1 MPLGL
6 STYLAFKEIWRNRLR
21 FFLVSIFIALIAI
34 LVLFT
39 AALAEGLGSGNRQF
53 IEKLDADLVV
63 YQDRANLQIPSSR
76 MDQSTIR
83 SLRRVDG
90 VRAVGPLAFS
100 NAFII
105 QNGKRPL
112 QVAIIG
118 IVSGQVGEPPIL
130 QGRKIQRNNADE
142 AIIDANVARQGGLK
156 VGDTM
161 TLRSVQGTDEKFYDL
176 KIVGLTDGR
185 SYGLAPSVILPSETW
200 DKVRPKGASETGAAE
215 VEYNVAAVQLDNP
228 ARQADMAK
236 ALASQVANITAVD
249 RVTAYSNTPGYE
261 AQQSTLN
268 TQQFFAF
275 LIGALVIG
283 GFFQIQL
290 MQRIAQIGMLKAIG
304 TGNGAIGVS
313 FLMQIIMITALG
325 VLIGGSGVL
334 LVAQFLPPVVPIVFA
349 PKTLLTAVGALM
361 IIGPLGG
368 LVAVRSALKV
378 EPLTA
383 LRLA

>member
-1 MPLGL
+1 MQFGL
-6 STYLAFKEIWRNRLR
+6 ATYLASKEIWRNRLR
-21 FFLVSIFIALIAI
+21 FLLVSIFIALIAV

-53 IEKLDADLVV
+53 IEKLNADLIV

-83 SLRRVDG
+83 SLRRVEG
-90 VRAVGPLAFS
+90 VSAVGPLAFS

-105 QNGKRPL
+105 REGKQPL
-112 QVAIIG
+112 QSAIIG
-118 IVSGQVGEPPIL
+118 IVPGEVGEPPIVE
-130 QGRKIQRNNADE
+130 GRKIQRSNADE
-142 AIIDANVARQGGLK
+142 AIIDANVARQAGLK
-156 VGDTM
+156 VGDTL
-161 TLRSVQGTDEKFYDL
+161 TLRSVQGTEEKFYDL
-176 KIVGLTDGR
+176 NIVGMTDAR
-185 SYGLAPSVILPSETW
+185 SYGLAPSVILPSQTW
-200 DKVRPKGASETGAAE
+200 DKVRPKGASETGNAE
-215 VEYNVAAVQLDNP
+215 VEYNVAAVKLDNP
-228 ARQADMAK
+228 ARQKEMAK
-236 ALASQVANITAVD
+236 ILASQVANVTAVD
-249 RVTAYSNTPGYE
+249 KVTAYSNTPGYE

-290 MQRIAQIGMLKAIG
+290 MQRVAQIGMLKAIG
-304 TGNGAIGVS
+304 TSNGVIGIA
-313 FLMQIIMITALG
+313 FLLQIIIITALG
-325 VLIGGSGVL
+325 VFIGGAGVL
-334 LVAQFLPPVVPIVFA
+334 LVAQFLPPVVPIVFS

>member
-1 MPLGL
+1 MQLGL
-6 STYLAFKEIWRNRLR
+6 AAYLAFKEIWRNRLR
-21 FFLVSIFIALIAI
+21 FFLVSIFIALIAV

-39 AALAEGLGSGNRQF
+39 AALGEGLGSGNRQF
-53 IEKLDADLVV
+53 IEKLDADLIV

-100 NAFII
+100 NAFVIRE
-105 QNGKRPL
+105 GKQPV
-112 QVAIIG
+112 QAAIIG
-118 IVSGQVGEPPIL
+118 IVPGQVGEPPIIE
-130 QGRKIQRNNADE
+130 GRKIQRSNADE
-142 AIIDANVARQGGLK
+142 AIIDGNVAKQTGLK
-156 VGDTM
+156 VGDTL

-176 KIVGLTDGR
+176 TIVGLTDGR

-200 DKVRPKGASETGAAE
+200 DKVRPKGASETGNAE

-228 ARQADMAK
+228 ARQKEMAQV
-236 ALASQVANITAVD
+236 LASQVANIKAVD
-249 RVTAYSNTPGYE
+249 KVTAYSNTPGYE

-290 MQRIAQIGMLKAIG
+290 MQRVAQIGMLKAIG
-304 TGNGAIGVS
+304 TSNSVIGIS
-313 FLMQIIMITALG
+313 FLLQIIIITAVGVFIGGAG
-325 VLIGGSGVL
+325 VLF
-334 LVAQFLPPVVPIVFA
+334 VAQFLPPVVPIIFS
-349 PKTLLTAVGALM
+349 PKTLATAFGALM

>member
-1 MPLGL
+1 MQFGL
-6 STYLAFKEIWRNRLR
+6 ATYLASKEIWRNRLR
-21 FFLVSIFIALIAI
+21 FLLVSVFIALIAV

-53 IEKLDADLVV
+53 IEKLDANLIV

-105 QNGKRPL
+105 QDGKRPL
-112 QVAIIG
+112 QSAIIG
-118 IVSGQVGEPPIL
+118 VMPGEVGEPPVI
-130 QGRKIQRNNADE
+130 QGRQLQRSNADE
-142 AIIDANVARQGGLK
+142 AIIDGNVARQAGLK
-156 VGDTM
+156 VGDRM

-176 KIVGLTDGR
+176 TIVGLTDNR
-185 SYGLAPSVILPSETW
+185 SYGLAPSVILPSQTW
-200 DKVRPKGASETGAAE
+200 DKVRPKGASETGNSE

-228 ARQADMAK
+228 ARQKEMANT
-236 ALASQVANITAVD
+236 LASQVANITAVD

-290 MQRIAQIGMLKAIG
+290 MQRVAQIGMLKAIG
-304 TGNGAIGVS
+304 TSNGVIGIA
-313 FLMQIIMITALG
+313 FLLQIIIITAVG
-325 VLIGGSGVL
+325 VFIGGAGVL
-334 LVAQFLPPVVPIVFA
+334 LVAQFLPPVVPIVFS
-349 PKTLLTAVGALM
+349 PKTLLTAIGALM

>member
-1 MPLGL
+1 MQFGL
-6 STYLAFKEIWRNRLR
+6 ATYLAFKEIWRNRLR
-21 FFLVSIFIALIAI
+21 FLLVSVFIALIAI

-53 IEKLDADLVV
+53 IEKLDADLIV

-105 QNGKRPL
+105 QNSKRPL
-112 QVAIIG
+112 QSAIIG
-118 IVSGQVGEPPIL
+118 IVPGQVGEPPII
-130 QGRKIQRNNADE
+130 QGRKIQRSNADE
-142 AIIDANVARQGGLK
+142 AIIDGNVAKQTGLR
-156 VGDTM
+156 VGDTL

-176 KIVGLTDGR
+176 KIVGQTDGR

-200 DKVRPKGASETGAAE
+200 DKVRPKGASETGNVE
-215 VEYNVAAVQLDNP
+215 VEYNVAAVQLDNA
-228 ARQADMAK
+228 ARAKEMAK
-236 ALASQVANITAVD
+236 ALPSQVANITAVD

-290 MQRIAQIGMLKAIG
+290 MQRVAQIGMLKAIG
-304 TGNGAIGVS
+304 TGNGVIGMA
-313 FLMQIIMITALG
+313 FLMQIIMITGLG

-349 PKTLLTAVGALM
+349 PQTLLTAVGALM

-383 LRLA
+383 LRLS